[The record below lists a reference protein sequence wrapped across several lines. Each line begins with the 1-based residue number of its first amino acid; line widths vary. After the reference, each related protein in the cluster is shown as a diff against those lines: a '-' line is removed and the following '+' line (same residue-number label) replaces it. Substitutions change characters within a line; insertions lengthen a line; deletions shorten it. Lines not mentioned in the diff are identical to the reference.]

1 MILGCK
7 GSIDTLMRRYRCIL
21 TQTLVCLQILLYTH
35 YPFLSL
41 CCYCFAPFYLLNS
54 WKRLFYY
61 QRKIYVGDCILLTKN
76 TQKIF
81 CLLLLCGISELQDN
95 KYTMITE
102 RIRNIFVYDKNLHAR
117 KIFHK
122 TVEMYLKY
130 TNRYTHAHAHTHI
143 HIYIYT
149 YIYIYIYIYICSLA
163 R

>member
-1 MILGCK
+1 M
-7 GSIDTLMRRYRCIL
+7 
-21 TQTLVCLQILLYTH
+21 
-35 YPFLSL
+35 
-41 CCYCFAPFYLLNS
+41 
-54 WKRLFYY
+54 
-61 QRKIYVGDCILLTKN
+61 LTKN

-130 TNRYTHAHAHTHI
+130 TNRYTHT
-143 HIYIYT
+143 HIYIYVHIYV
-149 YIYIYIYIYICSLA
+149 YIYIYIYIYIHIYIYMQFSEITFLVPQNIESNTLPSELLI
-163 R
+163 RIQKIINEKM

>member
-1 MILGCK
+1 ML
-7 GSIDTLMRRYRCIL
+7 IDTFVYSLSFTSALPLLFRSVL
-21 TQTLVCLQILLYTH
+21 STEQLEKVILL
-35 YPFLSL
+35 S
-41 CCYCFAPFYLLNS
+41 
-54 WKRLFYY
+54 KE
-61 QRKIYVGDCILLTKN
+61 IYVGDCILLTKN

-130 TNRYTHAHAHTHI
+130 TNRYTHACTHTHTHI
-143 HIYIYT
+143 YMQFGKITFQVLQKTESNTLPSELLIR
-149 YIYIYIYIYICSLA
+149 IRKIINEKM
-163 R
+163 

>member
-1 MILGCK
+1 ML
-7 GSIDTLMRRYRCIL
+7 IDTFVYSLSFTSALPLLFRSVL
-21 TQTLVCLQILLYTH
+21 STEQLEKVILL
-35 YPFLSL
+35 S
-41 CCYCFAPFYLLNS
+41 
-54 WKRLFYY
+54 KE
-61 QRKIYVGDCILLTKN
+61 IYVGDCILLTKN

-130 TNRYTHAHAHTHI
+130 TNRYTHAHAHAHTRI
-143 HIYIYT
+143 HIYIY
-149 YIYIYIYIYICSLA
+149 IYMQFSEITFLVPQNIKSNTLPSELLIRI
-163 R
+163 RKIINEM

>member
-1 MILGCK
+1 ML
-7 GSIDTLMRRYRCIL
+7 IDTFVYSLSFPFALPLLFRSVL
-21 TQTLVCLQILLYTH
+21 STEQLEKVILL
-35 YPFLSL
+35 S
-41 CCYCFAPFYLLNS
+41 
-54 WKRLFYY
+54 KE
-61 QRKIYVGDCILLTKN
+61 IYVGDCILLTKN

-130 TNRYTHAHAHTHI
+130 TNRYTHAHAHTRI
-143 HIYIYT
+143 HIYIYMQFSEIT
-149 YIYIYIYIYICSLA
+149 FLVPQNIKSNTSPSELLIRIRKIINEKM
-163 R
+163 

>member
-1 MILGCK
+1 
-7 GSIDTLMRRYRCIL
+7 MRRYRCIL

-35 YPFLSL
+35 YPSLSL
-41 CCYCFAPFYLLNS
+41 CRYCFAPFYQLNS
-54 WKRLFYY
+54 WKRLFYSH
-61 QRKIYVGDCILLTKN
+61 RKFMQGIAFF

-130 TNRYTHAHAHTHI
+130 TNRYTHI
-143 HIYIYT
+143 HIYIYMQFSEIT
-149 YIYIYIYIYICSLA
+149 FLVPQNIESNTLPSELLIRIRKIINEKM
-163 R
+163 

>member
-1 MILGCK
+1 ML
-7 GSIDTLMRRYRCIL
+7 IDTFVYSLSFTSALPLLFRSVL
-21 TQTLVCLQILLYTH
+21 STEQLEKVILL
-35 YPFLSL
+35 S
-41 CCYCFAPFYLLNS
+41 
-54 WKRLFYY
+54 KE
-61 QRKIYVGDCILLTKN
+61 IYVGDCILLTKN

-130 TNRYTHAHAHTHI
+130 TNRYTHAHAHAHTRI
-143 HIYIYT
+143 HIYIY
-149 YIYIYIYIYICSLA
+149 IYMQFSEITFLVPQNIESNTLPSELLIRI
-163 R
+163 RKIINEKM

>member
-1 MILGCK
+1 M
-7 GSIDTLMRRYRCIL
+7 L
-21 TQTLVCLQILLYTH
+21 TE
-35 YPFLSL
+35 
-41 CCYCFAPFYLLNS
+41 
-54 WKRLFYY
+54 
-61 QRKIYVGDCILLTKN
+61 N

-130 TNRYTHAHAHTHI
+130 TNRYTHAHAHTRI
-143 HIYIYT
+143 HIYIY
-149 YIYIYIYIYICSLA
+149 ICMQFSEITFLVSQNIKSNTLPSELLI
-163 R
+163 RIRKIINEKM

>member
-1 MILGCK
+1 ML
-7 GSIDTLMRRYRCIL
+7 IDTFVYSLSFTSALPLLFRSVL
-21 TQTLVCLQILLYTH
+21 STEQLEKVILL
-35 YPFLSL
+35 S
-41 CCYCFAPFYLLNS
+41 
-54 WKRLFYY
+54 KE
-61 QRKIYVGDCILLTKN
+61 IYVGDCILLTKN

-130 TNRYTHAHAHTHI
+130 TNRYTHACTHTRTHPHSHTHI
-143 HIYIYT
+143 YMQFGKITFQVLQNTESNTLPSELLIR
-149 YIYIYIYIYICSLA
+149 IRKIINEKM
-163 R
+163 

>member
-1 MILGCK
+1 MLTHTFVYSLSFPFALPLLFRSVLSTEQLEKVILF
-7 GSIDTLMRRYRCIL
+7 S
-21 TQTLVCLQILLYTH
+21 QE
-35 YPFLSL
+35 
-41 CCYCFAPFYLLNS
+41 
-54 WKRLFYY
+54 
-61 QRKIYVGDCILLTKN
+61 IYVGDYILLTKN

-130 TNRYTHAHAHTHI
+130 TNRYTHTHLWQLVRTVFT
-143 HIYIYT
+143 HSACGDPPFCWQYQSKNYDV
-149 YIYIYIYIYICSLA
+149 
-163 R
+163 

>member
-1 MILGCK
+1 MLT
-7 GSIDTLMRRYRCIL
+7 DTFVYSLSFPFALPLLFRSVL
-21 TQTLVCLQILLYTH
+21 STEQLEKVILL
-35 YPFLSL
+35 S
-41 CCYCFAPFYLLNS
+41 
-54 WKRLFYY
+54 KE
-61 QRKIYVGDCILLTKN
+61 IYVGDCILLTKN

-130 TNRYTHAHAHTHI
+130 TNRYTHARTHAHTRTHTHT
-143 HIYIYT
+143 HIYAVWQDNFSSTSKHRIK
-149 YIYIYIYIYICSLA
+149 YITERTIDKNTENY
-163 R
+163 

>member
-1 MILGCK
+1 
-7 GSIDTLMRRYRCIL
+7 MRRYRCIL

-35 YPFLSL
+35 YPSLSL
-41 CCYCFAPFYLLNS
+41 CRYCFAPFYQLNS
-54 WKRLFYY
+54 WKRLFYSH
-61 QRKIYVGDCILLTKN
+61 RKFMQGIAFF

-130 TNRYTHAHAHTHI
+130 TNRYTHAHAHTRI
-143 HIYIYT
+143 HI